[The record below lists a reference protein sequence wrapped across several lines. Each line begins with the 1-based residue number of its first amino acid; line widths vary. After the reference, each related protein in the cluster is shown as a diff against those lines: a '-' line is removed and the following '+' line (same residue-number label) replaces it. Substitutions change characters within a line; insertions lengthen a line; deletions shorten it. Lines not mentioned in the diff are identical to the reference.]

1 MDETDEQLVSRSLT
15 GDAAAF
21 GILFQRHGP
30 AVHSYLAR
38 RVGRQEADDLL
49 SEVWLRAFRG
59 RAGLRGPNSLPWLF
73 GIAHNVVRA
82 HWRHGN
88 RPALPLHLHDT
99 PDPWPDADDR
109 LVAEAQQE
117 PIRRA
122 LAMLSDNDRDVLL
135 LVVWEQLTPSEAASV
150 LGLPQGTARSRLHRA
165 LSTLRQEGAG
175 NSHILI
181 GSHFKEEDDGHT

>member
-1 MDETDEQLVSRSLT
+1 MDETDEQLVSLSLT

-30 AVHSYLAR
+30 VVHSYLAR

-59 RAGLRGPNSLPWLF
+59 RAGLRGSNSLPWLF
-73 GIAHNVVRA
+73 GIAHNVVSA
-82 HWRHGN
+82 HWRRGN
-88 RPALPLHLHDT
+88 RPALPLPLHDA
-99 PDPWPDADDR
+99 PDPWPDTDDR
-109 LVAEAQQE
+109 LVAQAQQE
-117 PIRRA
+117 SIRRA
-122 LAMLSDNDRDVLL
+122 LAILSDNDRDVLL
-135 LVVWEQLTPSEAASV
+135 LVVWEQLTPSEAASA

-165 LSTLRQEGAG
+165 LSTLRQEGAD
-175 NSHILI
+175 NSPILI

>member
-1 MDETDEQLVSRSLT
+1 MDETDVQLVSRSLA
-15 GDAAAF
+15 GDATAF

-59 RAGLRGPNSLPWLF
+59 RSGLRGPNSLPWLF

-88 RPALPLHLHDT
+88 RPTLPLHLHDM
-99 PDPWPDADDR
+99 PDPSPDADDR
-109 LVAEAQQE
+109 LVAQAQQQS
-117 PIRRA
+117 IRRA
-122 LAMLSDNDRDVLL
+122 LAILSDNDRDVLL
-135 LVVWEQLTPSEAASV
+135 LVVWEQLTPSEAASA

-165 LSTLRQEGAG
+165 LSMLRQEGAG
-175 NSHILI
+175 NAPILI
-181 GSHFKEEDDGHT
+181 GSHLKEEDNGHA